1 MPINSTKQ
9 TVNVTVDP
17 YSSIAELVALS
28 GNPVQA
34 YDKYNSEY
42 TPDRS
47 LVPCVLMPK
56 VSVSDPE
63 GVMSGEQTVVEANW
77 YLGTPK
83 SDASNLIT
91 NQAGYEVSA
100 SGKPTLSLTIT
111 KNIPPDESVE
121 IYCVF
126 KITDKRRAKQD
137 SFEASMVLRSTL
149 FTTNNYTLKIDQPT
163 TYTVNP
169 LTVVPDEKK
178 CWAQTLNAQLYD
190 DLYPVADEQAAY
202 WWQMM
207 GDDGSWRDF
216 TADELETMVISG
228 KDSSTGYWTKQ
239 LKLDARFFSTIAVR
253 CRAAYYEEGSQRP
266 SIPESDQLTQTV
278 GINVEMPKTL
288 EVKVLQTSGAR
299 MDNELKTPVSYE
311 VRILYNKNE
320 IDEDKYS
327 LFNVMWYGT
336 SVKTGS
342 TETYLGT
349 GKEIT
354 FTPSTFGFPVKYGI
368 NVQAKVYLYSVM
380 ALSKDSDGKV
390 IRDADGALIGI
401 NQFI

>member
-17 YSSIAELVALS
+17 YSSIAELVVLS

-63 GVMSGEQTVVEANW
+63 GVMSGEQAVVEANW

-126 KITDKRRAKQD
+126 KITDKRKAKQD

-149 FTTNNYTLKIDQPT
+149 FQTNNYKVVIDQPT
-163 TYTVNP
+163 NYTINP
-169 LTVVPDEKK
+169 LVVTPDEKK
-178 CWAQTLNAQLYD
+178 CWAQTLNAQLMDSNRAVD
-190 DLYPVADEQAAY
+190 DANAVY
-202 WWQMM
+202 WWQVL
-207 GDDGSWRDF
+207 GDDNQWRDF
-216 TADELETMVISG
+216 TADELETVVIGG
-228 KDSSTGYWTKQ
+228 KDDSGDWTKQ
-239 LKLDARFFSTIAVR
+239 LKLDARFFEKMAVR
-253 CRAAYYEEGSQRP
+253 CRAAYWETGTTKPTVPATE
-266 SIPESDQLTQTV
+266 QLQASV
-278 GINVEMPKTL
+278 GMKVEMPKTL
-288 EVKVLQTSGAR
+288 EVKVVQTAGAR

-311 VRILYNKNE
+311 VRILYNKSE

-354 FTPSTFGFPVKYGI
+354 FTPSSFGFPVKYGV

>member
-9 TVNVTVDP
+9 TMSVTVDP
-17 YSSIAELVALS
+17 YSSIAELVVLS

-63 GVMSGEQTVVEANW
+63 GVMVGEQTVVEANW

-91 NQAGYEVSA
+91 NQSGYEVSA
-100 SGKPTLSLTIT
+100 SGKPVLSLTVT
-111 KNIPPDESVE
+111 KNIPPDEAVE

-126 KITDKRRAKQD
+126 KITDTRRARQD
-137 SFEASMVLRSTL
+137 TFEASMVLRSTL
-149 FTTNNYTLKIDQPT
+149 FQTNNYTLKIDQPT

-169 LTVVPDEKK
+169 LTVVPDSKK

-202 WWQMM
+202 WWQVLGEDGQWREFTQDELDTIVIGGM
-207 GDDGSWRDF
+207 GDD
-216 TADELETMVISG
+216 
-228 KDSSTGYWTKQ
+228 GYWTKQ

-253 CRAAYYEEGSQRP
+253 CRAAYWEEGTSRP
-266 SIPESDQLTQTV
+266 SVPETEQLTQSV

-299 MDNELKTPVSYE
+299 MDNELTVPVSYE
-311 VRILYNKNE
+311 VRILYNKDE
-320 IDEDKYS
+320 IADDKYS
-327 LFNVMWYGT
+327 LFSVMWYGT
-336 SVKTGS
+336 SMKTGS
-342 TETYLGT
+342 SEVYLGM

-354 FTPSTFGFPVKYGI
+354 FTPSAVGFPVKYGV

-380 ALSKDSDGKV
+380 TLSTDSDGKV
-390 IRDADGALIGI
+390 IKDADGALIGI